1 MMLLIATPQKKKCRC
16 GGMADAL
23 ASGASARKGVWV
35 QVPPSA
41 PKIPN
46 ATAFGIFTY
55 YIFAIH
61 SSLTSSACP
70 GFLEGIG
77 NSEEGRST
85 VCCLC
90 SAARLRAVV

>member
-55 YIFAIH
+55 YIFVIH